1 MLVSIKGEAHMSN
14 TATAAVLDANDAFY
28 RAMREGDLDAMEALW
43 ARERPVSCTHPH
55 GPSIFGRS
63 AVMASW
69 RLILGHQ
76 PPEIHTE
83 EPQAIVTG
91 RSAMVLCRERVG
103 TIEMM
108 ASNAW
113 VREDGAWRMVN
124 HQAAHIP
131 GTGDG

>member
-1 MLVSIKGEAHMSN
+1 MIDS
-14 TATAAVLDANDAFY
+14 AAVLDANEAFY

-43 ARERPVSCTHPH
+43 AQGRAVSCTHPG

-76 PPEIHTE
+76 PPDIRADDT
-83 EPQAIVTG
+83 QVIVTG
-91 RSAMVLCRERVG
+91 KSALVLCREVLG
-103 TIEMM
+103 PVELM

-124 HQAAHIP
+124 HQAAAIP
-131 GTGDG
+131 PGDQSKTGSD

>member
-1 MLVSIKGEAHMSN
+1 MSD
-14 TATAAVLDANDAFY
+14 TAAVLDANEAFY

-43 ARERPVSCTHPH
+43 ARERSVSCTHPN
-55 GPSIFGRS
+55 GPAIFGRL

-69 RLILGHQ
+69 RAILGHQ
-76 PPEIHTE
+76 PPEIRPE
-83 EPQAIVTG
+83 DPQAIVTG
-91 RSAMVLCRERVG
+91 RTAMVLCREKIGAV
-103 TIEMM
+103 ELM

-131 GTGDG
+131 GTGGG

>member
-1 MLVSIKGEAHMSN
+1 MSD
-14 TATAAVLDANDAFY
+14 TAAVLDANEAFY

-43 ARERPVSCTHPH
+43 ARARSVSCTHPS
-55 GPSIFGRS
+55 GPAIFGRM

-69 RLILGHQ
+69 RAILGHQ
-76 PPEIHTE
+76 PPEIRPE
-83 EPQAIVTG
+83 DPQAIVTG
-91 RSAMVLCRERVG
+91 RTAMVLCRERIGAV
-103 TIEMM
+103 ELM

-131 GTGDG
+131 GTGGG

>member
-1 MLVSIKGEAHMSN
+1 MLMRITNEARMSN
-14 TATAAVLDANDAFY
+14 TATAAVLDANEAFY
-28 RAMREGDLDAMEALW
+28 RAMREGNLDAMEALW

-55 GPSIFGRS
+55 GPSIFGRT

-69 RLILGHQ
+69 RLILGHL
-76 PPEIHTE
+76 PPEIHAE

-91 RSAMVLCRERVG
+91 RTAMVICRERIG
-103 TIEMM
+103 AIELM

-113 VREDGAWRMVN
+113 VREDQAWRMVN

-131 GTGDG
+131 GAGDD